1 MKIVVRGKVL
11 SILGKEILSI
21 PGIERN
27 FLSMGKTLGKA
38 QYNHFDQVWSS
49 PNKYVLD
56 GKN

>member
-27 FLSMGKTLGKA
+27 FLSMGKTLRKA
-38 QYNHFDQVWSS
+38 QYNHFDQV
-49 PNKYVLD
+49 
-56 GKN
+56 